1 MLEQDIA
8 RRALVESAARDKAAA
23 EGLGRLLDIIV
34 ATLAIIAL
42 APLMILTAAALLIEN
57 KGPLLFAHR
66 RIGREGRT
74 FFVLKFRTMAVDGE
88 RILQEHFEANPH
100 AVSEWETDRKLRRDP
115 RVSTLGRYLRAT
127 SIDELPQLFNVLRG
141 DMSVVGPR
149 PIVLE
154 EVSRY
159 GDYFPAYCSVRPGIT
174 GVWQVSGRNNISY
187 QRRVEM
193 DALYARRKSL
203 LLDLKLMAA
212 TVPAVL
218 TRRGSF

>member
-23 EGLGRLLDIIV
+23 EWLGRVLD
-34 ATLAIIAL
+34 LAIAMIAVVAL
-42 APLMILTAAALLIEN
+42 APLIVLAALAVMIEN
-57 KGPLLFAHR
+57 KGPILFAHQ

-88 RILQEHFEANPH
+88 RILKEHFAANPQ
-100 AVSEWETDRKLRRDP
+100 AAIEWESDRKLRRDP
-115 RVSTLGRYLRAT
+115 RVSSLGRYLRAS
-127 SIDELPQLFNVLRG
+127 SIDELPQLINVLRG
-141 DMSVVGPR
+141 DMSIVGPR

-154 EVSRY
+154 EVPRY
-159 GDYFPAYCSVRPGIT
+159 GDYFAAYCSVRPGIT

-193 DALYARRKSL
+193 DALYARRKSI
-203 LLDLKLMAA
+203 LLDIKLMAA

-218 TRRGSF
+218 ARRGSF